1 MVGRRI
7 WAAETQPMRT
17 RSTVTG
23 ELLLLEAEAGTGVAV
38 AVVRRGRRRGK
49 AGKAGN
55 EQIGAWGARIRH
67 RTRST
72 VTGEAEEAGD
82 ELGGGSCKNGGSA
95 WLRVEEEQGRK
106 EMGKEQGG
114 VNGLLVLV
122 GGVSGGRRSEANRD
136 GGGALDRGAPPLE
149 PDREQGSGRCSGP
162 GWARAGPARA

>member
-67 RTRST
+67 RTRLT

-82 ELGGGSCKNGGSA
+82 ELGGGSCKNA
-95 WLRVEEEQGRK
+95 AAH
-106 EMGKEQGG
+106 
-114 VNGLLVLV
+114 GL
-122 GGVSGGRRSEANRD
+122 E
-136 GGGALDRGAPPLE
+136 
-149 PDREQGSGRCSGP
+149 
-162 GWARAGPARA
+162 